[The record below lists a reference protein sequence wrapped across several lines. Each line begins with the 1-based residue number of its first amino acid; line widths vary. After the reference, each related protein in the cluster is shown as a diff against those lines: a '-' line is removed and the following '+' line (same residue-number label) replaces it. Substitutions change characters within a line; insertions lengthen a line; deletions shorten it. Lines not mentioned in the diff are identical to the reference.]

1 MNALTTSLQ
10 NLSSIYTTANYGVTK
25 NQMRDHLMNSFNFTS
40 HLPRKLLATYFTRVW
55 EVSYF
60 KTLAIQGVIN
70 HEGNDYQIVYNNC
83 TRFAVLNAVEVKLS
97 FREAIPEFNLPAYVL
112 VKPMPI
118 KGSK

>member
-40 HLPRKLLATYFTRVW
+40 FLPRKLLATYFTRVW
-55 EVSYF
+55 ETSYF
-60 KTLAIQGVIN
+60 KTLAVQGTIDY
-70 HEGNDYQIVYNNC
+70 EGTSYQIVYNNC
-83 TRFAVLNAVEVKLS
+83 TRFAVLNTKEVKLS

-112 VKPMPI
+112 VKPF
-118 KGSK
+118 KS